1 MNKNSKNQ
9 FTVWH
14 EALLKFL
21 RRTITTGNV
30 FLLKI
35 SGGRWGNAFLG
46 VPVLLL
52 TTVGRKSGKLRTRPL
67 YYLELDDGR
76 YVLVASN
83 AGTTTDPAW
92 LLNLS
97 ANPQVQVEVRGHKHS
112 MLAHIASDE
121 EKSVL
126 WPLLLNLF
134 PTWQMMEERS
144 VRKFKIVILEP
155 QDDNASP

>member
-1 MNKNSKNQ
+1 MTQKAQDTTNQ

-21 RRTITTGNV
+21 RKLITTGNV
-30 FLLKI
+30 WILKL
-35 SGGRWGNAFLG
+35 SGGRLGNAFLG

-67 YYLELDDGR
+67 YYLETDDGR

-83 AGTTTDPAW
+83 AGTSKDPAW
-92 LLNLS
+92 LLNLR
-97 ANPQVQVEVRGHKHS
+97 ANPEVTVEARGRKRK
-112 MLAHIASDE
+112 MLAHVASDE
-121 EKSVL
+121 EKEEL
-126 WPLLLNLF
+126 WPQLLELF

-144 VRKFKIVILEP
+144 TRTFKIVVLDPI
-155 QDDNASP
+155 DD